1 MINIYNVMVL
11 KGFLWSLLKNS
22 VLKLVWNIFFVV
34 YKLKCVYEYINKN
47 SINKNNNDIFKDDF
61 EMDVIFI

>member
-1 MINIYNVMVL
+1 M
-11 KGFLWSLLKNS
+11 LWY
-22 VLKLVWNIFFVV
+22 VWNIFFVV

>member
-1 MINIYNVMVL
+1 M
-11 KGFLWSLLKNS
+11 FE
-22 VLKLVWNIFFVV
+22 IFFLLFI
-34 YKLKCVYEYINKN
+34 KLKCVYEYINKN